1 MSESV
6 RSARPRRALVPGLA
20 AACALGAFSVPAS
33 AAWTESV
40 AKGGDTDKVTIGGS
54 AATRMTTGS
63 DAGERAQIRTST
75 RRRAKPRITVQI
87 RLDDFDLNRGGRRP
101 LISVYGPGRA
111 SYRAGIVRGRGG
123 LRWAVWSTGRGGKI
137 HSLRVGPAVRK
148 GRWTPVTLATGWRT
162 RKGRGSL
169 VVAGRRIQTKPIN
182 RRSARSRVVLLGLD
196 TGRRIRGDA
205 EIHVRRQAVRGPAG
219 KRRTPRPKPI
229 GAAPSGGKR
238 LFSPNSVWN
247 KPLAR
252 NAAID
257 PSSGRRVAE
266 LRRQVRQHDAW
277 INTNKWSTRLYVVGK
292 NHPRSRVS
300 ITQGCC
306 DDLKAASRSV
316 PVPANARAAAGS
328 DGHITI
334 YQPSTNTLWEYF
346 RFGGSPGGWN
356 ANYGGVIRN
365 VSNSRGVVPNHGASA
380 SSLPIIG
387 GTITIAEARR
397 KVIPHALAMAVPEQF
412 PGHVAPA
419 KRTDR
424 NPNVPGGVPA
434 SSQIPM
440 GARFR
445 LPASLNID
453 AQPWP
458 ALTKAMARA
467 AQRYGIIVR
476 DKAGAV
482 TFYGEAPKSGDPWRS
497 IYGGKQPS
505 YFVDRFPWGKLQ
517 LVKMGPITRRR

>member
-1 MSESV
+1 MPDF
-6 RSARPRRALVPGLA
+6 ARTAHPRRALLSGLA
-20 AACALGAFSVPAS
+20 TACALGALATPAA
-33 AAWTESV
+33 AAWNESV
-40 AKGGDTDKVTIGGS
+40 ARGGDTDRVTVGG
-54 AATRMTTGS
+54 AAAVRMVTGT
-63 DAGERAQIRTST
+63 DAGERAQIRNTT
-75 RRRAKPRITVQI
+75 GRRAKPRVTAQI
-87 RLDDFDLNRGGRRP
+87 RLDSFDLNLGGRRA

-111 SYRAGIVRGRGG
+111 SYRAGVVRNRAG

-137 HSLRVGPAVRK
+137 HSLKTGPAVRK
-148 GRWTPVTLATGWRT
+148 GRWNTVTLATGWRT
-162 RKGRGSL
+162 RTGKGTL
-169 VVAGRRIQTKPIN
+169 VVNGRRIQTKAIN

-196 TGRRIRGDA
+196 AGRRVRGRA
-205 EIHVRRQAVRGPAG
+205 QIHVRRQAVRGPGAT
-219 KRRTPRPKPI
+219 KPKPKPRPIPT
-229 GAAPSGGKR
+229 PSGGSR

-292 NHPRSRVS
+292 NHPRQQVS

-306 DDLKAASRSV
+306 DDLKAASRRV

-328 DGHITI
+328 DAHITI

-346 RFGGSPGGWN
+346 RFGGSNGNWN

-365 VSNSRGVVPNHGASA
+365 VSRSNGVVANHGASA

-387 GTITIAEARR
+387 GTITIAEAKR

-424 NPNVPGGVPA
+424 NPSVPGGVPENA
-434 SSQIPM
+434 QIPM
-440 GARFR
+440 GSRFR

-458 ALTKAMARA
+458 ELTKAMARA

-476 DKAGAV
+476 DKSGSV
-482 TFYGEAPKSGDPWRS
+482 TFYGEAPKSGDPWKS
-497 IYGGKQPS
+497 IYGGRQPS
-505 YFVDRFPWGKLQ
+505 YFVDRFPWDKLQ
-517 LVKMGPITRRR
+517 LVKMGPITRRN